1 MSIKDKKGFQLYH
14 DMGVVVDALT
24 DQQAGQLL
32 KAILAHVRMEYYEI
46 EDPVV
51 QIAFLPIRQTLERDH
66 EKYLGIVDRNRAN
79 GSKGGRP
86 RKNPVGYLG
95 TQENPKE
102 PKKADRDIG
111 KDIDT
116 DKEKKGTNVPKEN
129 AAPSSL
135 SEGDFPDFW
144 LPCLKKVARPAA
156 LQAWRR
162 MRKEKRT
169 NLSALELA
177 ERYNKAVEV
186 SAVEKNGSKQ
196 FAPHPSTWIN
206 QDRWDDEVVE
216 PPKKFPF
223 TLPQSEEGY
232 NGGIYPELHGQKFYV
247 ENWDEGRVFDESGN
261 ELVNICCIGD
271 MAYGPRL

>member
-1 MSIKDKKGFQLYH
+1 MYH

-116 DKEKKGTNVPKEN
+116 DKQLLKHVSINCC
-129 AAPSSL
+129 SL
-135 SEGDFPDFW
+135 M
-144 LPCLKKVARPAA
+144 V
-156 LQAWRR
+156 
-162 MRKEKRT
+162 
-169 NLSALELA
+169 
-177 ERYNKAVEV
+177 
-186 SAVEKNGSKQ
+186 KNGTILYFWSKGSFRQ
-196 FAPHPSTWIN
+196 
-206 QDRWDDEVVE
+206 EVI
-216 PPKKFPF
+216 FSIF
-223 TLPQSEEGY
+223 TFIIWKIQ
-232 NGGIYPELHGQKFYV
+232 
-247 ENWDEGRVFDESGN
+247 
-261 ELVNICCIGD
+261 
-271 MAYGPRL
+271 

>member
-1 MSIKDKKGFQLYH
+1 LYH
-14 DMGVVVDALT
+14 DMGLVVDALT

-95 TQENPKE
+95 TQEKPKE

-116 DKEKKGTNVPKEN
+116 DKEKKGTNVPKEK
-129 AAPSSL
+129 AAPSQSL
-135 SEGDFPDFW
+135 VEFESFW
-144 LPCLKKVARPAA
+144 SGCQKKVGKPAA
-156 LQAWRR
+156 LKAWQK
-162 MRKEKRT
+162 MRKENRT
-169 NLSALELA
+169 TLTGEQLL
-177 ERYNKAVEV
+177 ERYNSIVEMETKERGTAQYV
-186 SAVEKNGSKQ
+186 
-196 FAPHPSTWIN
+196 PHPATWIN
-206 QDRWDDEVVE
+206 QDRWDDDVIE
-216 PPKKFPF
+216 PMKKYPF
-223 TLPQSEEGY
+223 NQRVYYVTTEDTHPLNHDILAWVLDRKWYCDDKTGKVFNDKGELQTNITIDPEGDL
-232 NGGIYPELHGQKFYV
+232 EK
-247 ENWDEGRVFDESGN
+247 W
-261 ELVNICCIGD
+261 
-271 MAYGPRL
+271 